1 MFKKASNR
9 NATVTA
15 NEFPPE
21 TPADDLLE
29 DQLIQRFSAATDLN
43 KVVITPEEILKI
55 NRPTSEYLCPK
66 AANVFD
72 IEFTR
77 FRVRD
82 FSAVPKNK
90 SKSKSKDNN
99 SSSETIHP
107 PILIDIQRPEGYV
120 ESDEEK
126 ADPTN
131 GRFVRYHLHKE
142 FLNLKTL
149 GAQIT
154 FTVGGKK
161 VAKHFRMIERHY
173 FKDKLIKSFDFNFGA
188 ALIPNSENSIEHIY
202 EMPKLSDK
210 VKAQM
215 IASPWQTKSD
225 SYYFVEGKL
234 IMHNKAEYAYNY
246 QDRDIT
252 E

>member
-1 MFKKASNR
+1 MFKKATNR
-9 NATVTA
+9 NVTT
-15 NEFPPE
+15 NDFPPE
-21 TPADDLLE
+21 PPADELLE
-29 DQLIQRFSAATDLN
+29 DQLAQRFQAATDLN
-43 KVVITPEEILKI
+43 SVVITPEEILKI

-82 FSAVPKNK
+82 FSAVQKNSKK
-90 SKSKSKDNN
+90 SSN
-99 SSSETIHP
+99 SETIHP
-107 PILIDIQRPEGYV
+107 PILIDIQRPENYQ

-131 GRFVRYHLHKE
+131 GRFVRYHLHRE

-154 FTVGGKK
+154 FTVGGEK
-161 VAKHFRMIERHY
+161 VAKKFRMIERHY
-173 FKDKLIKSFDFNFGA
+173 FKEKLMKSFDFNFGA

-202 EMPKLSDK
+202 EMPKISDK
-210 VKAQM
+210 IKKQM
-215 IASPWQTKSD
+215 IESPWETKSD
-225 SYYFVEGKL
+225 SFYFVENRL
-234 IMHNKAEYAYNY
+234 IMHNKAQYSYNNS
-246 QDRDIT
+246 Q
-252 E
+252 